1 MSLSVFFLIVAF
13 PPLKGKAYEI
23 FFPKPKRLEFLE
35 RNIRIPFL
43 EIKFNM
49 DTDKLSLVLTV
60 KMFYFYRYVSH
71 ILNILIDSIS

>member
-1 MSLSVFFLIVAF
+1 
-13 PPLKGKAYEI
+13 
-23 FFPKPKRLEFLE
+23 
-35 RNIRIPFL
+35 
-43 EIKFNM
+43 M